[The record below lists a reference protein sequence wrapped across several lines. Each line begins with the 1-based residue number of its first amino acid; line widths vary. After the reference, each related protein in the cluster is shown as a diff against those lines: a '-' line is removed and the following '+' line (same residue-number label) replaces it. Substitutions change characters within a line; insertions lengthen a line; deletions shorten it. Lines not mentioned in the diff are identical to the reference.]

1 MQPLSE
7 QEIIRRNSLTAL
19 EEMGI
24 NPYPPEAFEVNAYST
39 DIKAHFENNPEAYKN
54 VSLAGRL
61 MMVRDMGK
69 ACFAEIQD
77 SKGKFK
83 FM

>member
-24 NPYPPEAFEVNAYST
+24 NPYPPEAFEVNVYST
-39 DIKAHFENNPEAYKN
+39 DIKAHFENNPEA
-54 VSLAGRL
+54 S
-61 MMVRDMGK
+61 
-69 ACFAEIQD
+69 
-77 SKGKFK
+77 
-83 FM
+83 